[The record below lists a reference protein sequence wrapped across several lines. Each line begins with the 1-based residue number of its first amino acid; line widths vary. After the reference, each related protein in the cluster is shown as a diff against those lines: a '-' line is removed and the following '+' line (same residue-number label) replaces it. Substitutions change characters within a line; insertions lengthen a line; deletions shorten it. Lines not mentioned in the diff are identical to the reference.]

1 MSGSGIGQFI
11 PLILIFIIFY
21 FFLIRPQQ
29 KKVKEHKLM
38 VENLKRGDKVVTSGG
53 IIGTIERVIDNEKVE
68 VSLIYDN
75 HLGSYFSALQ
85 IIDEIYAEITLRKR
99 RMDKDDI
106 FILSNGHAVV
116 ALYAVLEKYYGLD
129 AGELHD
135 KYGDHPKRNELD
147 KLHCST
153 GSLGMGVTVAVGR
166 ALANPDRNVYCLLS
180 DGECAEGSVWEAL
193 RFAYDNKITNLK
205 IYVNANGWSAY
216 DPVDLVSSLEPNE
229 MTRSEF

>member
-1 MSGSGIGQFI
+1 MKD
-11 PLILIFIIFY
+11 LY
-21 FFLIRPQQ
+21 
-29 KKVKEHKLM
+29 
-38 VENLKRGDKVVTSGG
+38 KRLLD
-53 IIGTIERVIDNEKVE
+53 ICYERQ
-68 VSLIYDN
+68 LH

-85 IIDEIYAEITLRKR
+85 IIDQIYSE
-99 RMDKDDI
+99 MDKDDI

-116 ALYAVLEKYYGLD
+116 ALYVILEKYYGLD
-129 AGELHD
+129 AVELHE

-193 RFAYDNKITNLK
+193 RFAYENKVTNLK
-205 IYVNANGWSAY
+205 LYVNANGWSAY
-216 DPVDLVSSLEPNE
+216 DTVDLDYLENRIKAFHPDVNYVRTTVEHFGLKGLHAHYTNFNEQQYKEALASL
-229 MTRSEF
+229 

>member
-1 MSGSGIGQFI
+1 MKD
-11 PLILIFIIFY
+11 LY
-21 FFLIRPQQ
+21 
-29 KKVKEHKLM
+29 
-38 VENLKRGDKVVTSGG
+38 KRLLD
-53 IIGTIERVIDNEKVE
+53 ICYERQ
-68 VSLIYDN
+68 LH

-85 IIDEIYAEITLRKR
+85 IIDQIYSE
-99 RMDKDDI
+99 MDKDDI

-116 ALYAVLEKYYGLD
+116 ALYVILEKYYGLD
-129 AGELHD
+129 AVELHE

-193 RFAYDNKITNLK
+193 RFAYENKVTNLK
-205 IYVNANGWSAY
+205 LYVNANGWSAY
-216 DPVDLVSSLEPNE
+216 DTVDLDYLENRIKAFHPDVNYVRTTVEHFGLKGLHAHYTNFNEEQYNEALASL
-229 MTRSEF
+229 